1 MEIWCIYESTRQ
13 CTGCLWGGRLAPPVL
28 QSEEQILSCGVD
40 VLYRCPPAQF
50 LHLLTLVP
58 DIWAHHSQLV
68 CRGAGLLVKLLQ
80 AAREFGIWNNFF
92 VEGHRGMLYDLCF
105 FYKLSLPCEFNLS
118 ALPCFSV
125 VMGTMLILSAWS
137 YFSWIMLCALLWSP
151 LLLWVNGGQVHLE
164 RGSWWLGVRKYRNFS
179 SVGKKIEKDCGID

>member
-1 MEIWCIYESTRQ
+1 MKAQDNAQVVCEVA
-13 CTGCLWGGRLAPPVL
+13 GCLLLLL

-80 AAREFGIWNNFF
+80 AAREFGI
-92 VEGHRGMLYDLCF
+92 
-105 FYKLSLPCEFNLS
+105 
-118 ALPCFSV
+118 
-125 VMGTMLILSAWS
+125 
-137 YFSWIMLCALLWSP
+137 
-151 LLLWVNGGQVHLE
+151 
-164 RGSWWLGVRKYRNFS
+164 
-179 SVGKKIEKDCGID
+179 